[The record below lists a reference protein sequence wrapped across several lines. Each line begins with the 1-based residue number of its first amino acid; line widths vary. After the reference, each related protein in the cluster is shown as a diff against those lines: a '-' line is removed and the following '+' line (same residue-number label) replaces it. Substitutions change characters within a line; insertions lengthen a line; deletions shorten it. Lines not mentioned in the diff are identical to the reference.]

1 MTWGSDVDALRK
13 VQPGMPLQL
22 PAKTYNAFVDA
33 ARDHQQREMS
43 TAANPLRDK
52 DQANIVLVKNESGA
66 DRARFDI
73 LGVTGPIISRA
84 DNVATFQDRIALR
97 GVTPTSAHAGRFV
110 VLVDAIPNG
119 TIGRAYVSGACLAR
133 VRMLDEA
140 HTLADV
146 DDGSAAQLVSG
157 ETGAASLVWVEPIGE
172 RADPTIAWTL
182 IRFGGGGG
190 GGSVTIEGQ
199 LILALLNSV
208 QRFSDQ
214 QTELP
219 AYHWKEA
226 QLDANGAAVEIP
238 GGEGSKT
245 VPNCESIVV
254 SSEDPSYSVLAD
266 PAVDANLTDAAIDSS
281 SGDPLL
287 SFRIT
292 GTEDTTHTVTS
303 YQIQVGT
310 GTSPGSR
317 AAYGDSGDLAPG
329 APPTFAVSGIPLAS
343 DVYIRVITKF
353 VQSPT
358 LNHNIYICQFGL
370 NGELAP
376 TIAVVEKLI
385 NDPSGA
391 MLITPASG
399 DYAETIDAGV
409 TDLPVT
415 WNDVATATTYWLT
428 VGSAYDPSGNAP
440 GASDIYDSGDL
451 GDVNADTATDVP
463 ADGTTVYLYLWW
475 YIPSTWYLNIWSVTI
490 SPAPDRRAVNIE
502 DINTLAEGGT
512 ISPTPPVDETPLS
525 DPILVEILP
534 TKDTAGNDRYVFVR
548 GGGEVSSAAL
558 AYATIESSI
567 GTSPPF
573 VYTARNVAPLG
584 NGTFDAPA
592 GNDFDLYN
600 LSEIGAGGTGVH
612 AVANGSIVA
621 YWQDAAT
628 GDRFFDRSFYR
639 GTF

>member
-1 MTWGSDVDALRK
+1 
-13 VQPGMPLQL
+13 
-22 PAKTYNAFVDA
+22 
-33 ARDHQQREMS
+33 
-43 TAANPLRDK
+43 
-52 DQANIVLVKNESGA
+52 
-66 DRARFDI
+66 
-73 LGVTGPIISRA
+73 
-84 DNVATFQDRIALR
+84 
-97 GVTPTSAHAGRFV
+97 
-110 VLVDAIPNG
+110 
-119 TIGRAYVSGACLAR
+119 
-133 VRMLDEA
+133 
-140 HTLADV
+140 
-146 DDGSAAQLVSG
+146 
-157 ETGAASLVWVEPIGE
+157 
-172 RADPTIAWTL
+172 
-182 IRFGGGGG
+182 
-190 GGSVTIEGQ
+190 
-199 LILALLNSV
+199 
-208 QRFSDQ
+208 
-214 QTELP
+214 
-219 AYHWKEA
+219 
-226 QLDANGAAVEIP
+226 
-238 GGEGSKT
+238 
-245 VPNCESIVV
+245 
-254 SSEDPSYSVLAD
+254 
-266 PAVDANLTDAAIDSS
+266 
-281 SGDPLL
+281 
-287 SFRIT
+287 
-292 GTEDTTHTVTS
+292 
-303 YQIQVGT
+303 
-310 GTSPGSR
+310 
-317 AAYGDSGDLAPG
+317 
-329 APPTFAVSGIPLAS
+329 VSGIPLAS

-391 MLITPASG
+391 MLITPVSG
-399 DYAETIDAGV
+399 EYAETIDAGV

-415 WNDVATATTYWLT
+415 WSDVAAATSYWLT
-428 VGSAYDPSGNAP
+428 IGSAYDPSGNAP

-502 DINTLAEGGT
+502 DINTLAAGGT
-512 ISPTPPVDETPLS
+512 ISPAPPVDETPLP

-534 TKDTAGNDRYVFVR
+534 TKDTAGNDRFVFVR

-567 GTSPPF
+567 GTTPPF
-573 VYTARNVAPLG
+573 VYTAANVAPLG
-584 NGTFDAPA
+584 SGAFDAPA